1 METKEQEKMMDK
13 LPPYLKEELLL
24 EIGFTKYL
32 HFIDFLSDENVLSK
46 KIALKIQRSA
56 IDSNSII
63 FSSQKPTN
71 HAQKSI
77 IFIK

>member
-32 HFIDFLSDENVLSK
+32 HFIDFLSD
-46 KIALKIQRSA
+46 
-56 IDSNSII
+56 
-63 FSSQKPTN
+63 
-71 HAQKSI
+71 
-77 IFIK
+77 